1 MKLFDRLKLKDKLL
15 LLGVLPAAA
24 LTLILAVYFTSTRLS
39 DMHDLIDK
47 TNENLARSIAEA
59 SINNVFTGNI
69 DALNLLVKE
78 SINESNVLSITITNP
93 MGLELTQA
101 TATSASAELIANPPR
116 KITQPIELK
125 SLAQKDEFD
134 NLLVGDSTSSNL
146 PMGYVS
152 IAITYDSLKERQQD
166 ILLNSF
172 YITLMLLTG
181 IALIARK
188 TSLAIGRPILQLA
201 DDVKKI
207 KQGNYSAP
215 RLFINNNDE
224 ITILANSIHEMAS
237 EIDRHQKELKQK
249 IDLATHELRQ
259 QNDKLF
265 TAQGEIIKSAEAK
278 TRFISYIS
286 HEIRTPLNG
295 IIGFLEIIQKT
306 NLDNEQKTLANASHL
321 ASKNLHV
328 IINEVLDLA
337 QIEADKVVINK
348 SDFRLKQTIQDNLML
363 LAYLAEKND
372 VTLDYQHDDNA
383 PEFINQDPIKLS
395 QILTNL
401 VSNAIKF
408 SPGSV
413 VTISLR
419 VHRPEKNQFEIC
431 IADQGIGISDDNKK
445 KLFQE
450 FSQLDDATRAQGSGL
465 GLAITKHILNALNGK
480 ITVTSTLGKGTV
492 FCFSLP
498 FEPVEK
504 SYDALV
510 KTVAIDT
517 KLPDLSSKRILVADD
532 NEINR
537 LLLANL
543 LERQFAQVT
552 CVEDGQQ
559 ATDMA
564 ANTRFDLMLFDLR
577 MPNKMGDEALR
588 EIRNQP
594 ENPNYKTPT
603 VAITAHVAAGEE
615 RARHISSFDG
625 YLLKPIDQTQFFTL
639 IDRLL
644 KEHDF
649 SKKPFVTPSQESNGI
664 GSDKSFDYEI
674 AQRSMNADPE
684 FMLIMLSKFFVELPH
699 QLDHVAKLLS
709 QNLWAEAADVVHKT
723 SGSAAYCGT
732 PLLRVIA
739 KQFETTLRENNEQ
752 AIADSHEKFKDE
764 IKELLTLEKKIIASL
779 KKPLDEQGA

>member
-1 MKLFDRLKLKDKLL
+1 MKLFDRLKLKDKLF

-101 TATSASAELIANPPR
+101 TATSASAELIANPPK

-237 EIDRHQKELKQK
+237 EIERHQKELKQK

-348 SDFRLKQTIQDNLML
+348 SDFRLKQTIQD
-363 LAYLAEKND
+363 
-372 VTLDYQHDDNA
+372 
-383 PEFINQDPIKLS
+383 
-395 QILTNL
+395 
-401 VSNAIKF
+401 
-408 SPGSV
+408 
-413 VTISLR
+413 
-419 VHRPEKNQFEIC
+419 
-431 IADQGIGISDDNKK
+431 
-445 KLFQE
+445 
-450 FSQLDDATRAQGSGL
+450 
-465 GLAITKHILNALNGK
+465 
-480 ITVTSTLGKGTV
+480 
-492 FCFSLP
+492 
-498 FEPVEK
+498 
-504 SYDALV
+504 
-510 KTVAIDT
+510 
-517 KLPDLSSKRILVADD
+517 
-532 NEINR
+532 
-537 LLLANL
+537 
-543 LERQFAQVT
+543 
-552 CVEDGQQ
+552 
-559 ATDMA
+559 
-564 ANTRFDLMLFDLR
+564 
-577 MPNKMGDEALR
+577 
-588 EIRNQP
+588 
-594 ENPNYKTPT
+594 
-603 VAITAHVAAGEE
+603 
-615 RARHISSFDG
+615 
-625 YLLKPIDQTQFFTL
+625 
-639 IDRLL
+639 
-644 KEHDF
+644 
-649 SKKPFVTPSQESNGI
+649 
-664 GSDKSFDYEI
+664 
-674 AQRSMNADPE
+674 
-684 FMLIMLSKFFVELPH
+684 
-699 QLDHVAKLLS
+699 
-709 QNLWAEAADVVHKT
+709 
-723 SGSAAYCGT
+723 
-732 PLLRVIA
+732 
-739 KQFETTLRENNEQ
+739 
-752 AIADSHEKFKDE
+752 
-764 IKELLTLEKKIIASL
+764 
-779 KKPLDEQGA
+779 